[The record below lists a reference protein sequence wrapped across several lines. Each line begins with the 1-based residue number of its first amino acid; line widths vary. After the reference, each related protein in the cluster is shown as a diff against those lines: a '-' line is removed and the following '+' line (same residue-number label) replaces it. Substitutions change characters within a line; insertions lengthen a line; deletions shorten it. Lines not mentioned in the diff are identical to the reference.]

1 MLVNC
6 THCSLI
12 TCCANWLSKFYS
24 LLISSHS
31 ILNDFSFLSIH
42 RAGLIWDFFLSR
54 RLRCR
59 DYYVHFYF
67 CVLCILF
74 FYIFILFQFFMV
86 NRFDAIKPN
95 KTILNAWL
103 SNDSQLTN
111 NHFKFRS
118 NKIISVAEE
127 WMEVPYAYL
136 CARIAHI
143 QIPIHCIRI
152 WFSNDSFA
160 VRYILNCTHKCVLI
174 WLEEKLSL
182 SFSYDVDAEAKWWW
196 WCLFG
201 LLAFFFIVFFNSCVR
216 LSSHLLPKLSL

>member
-1 MLVNC
+1 MLINC

-54 RLRCR
+54 RLRGR

-111 NHFKFRS
+111 NHLKFRS

-127 WMEVPYAYL
+127 WIGTNGSSL
-136 CARIAHI
+136 CLFVCTHRTHPNSHSLHSNLILKRFVCGSIYFELYTQMRVDLVGGKVIALI
-143 QIPIHCIRI
+143 FLWCRCWSQMMMMMSLWSSRVLLHCIFQFMRSPF
-152 WFSNDSFA
+152 FSFVA
-160 VRYILNCTHKCVLI
+160 
-174 WLEEKLSL
+174 
-182 SFSYDVDAEAKWWW
+182 
-196 WCLFG
+196 
-201 LLAFFFIVFFNSCVR
+201 
-216 LSSHLLPKLSL
+216 